1 MKLEMPALQ
10 DARVLVVGDV
20 MLDRYYHGETSRI
33 SPEAPVAVVNV
44 QGQEDRPGGASN
56 VALNLAA
63 LGAAATLVGVVGR
76 DSTADSLRKRL
87 AAAGVQCEFLESSNK
102 PTITKLRVISKHQQL
117 LRLDFEKEFDAS
129 DTSGLG
135 DNVEKSLLNSQIL
148 VLSDYSKGTLT
159 DPAALIG
166 LARQLNI
173 PVIVDPKGTDF
184 EKYRGAT
191 LITPNLPEF
200 EAVVGVCRTEEEIVD
215 KGRSLMSSL
224 QLESIL
230 ITRGENGMTLLR
242 PTAPELHLPAKAQE
256 VYDVTGAGDTVIAV
270 LAAVIAVVNTSSQ
283 QSLADATRI
292 ANLAAGL
299 AVGKLGTA
307 AISGPELRRAVRDE
321 ENSGKGVMSAAQLE
335 ATVRDA
341 KFDGERIVFTNGC
354 FDVIHA
360 GHVGYL
366 SEARQLGDRLV
377 VAINGDSS
385 VTRLKGMGRPIN
397 PVERRMAVLAGL
409 EAVDWVVSFDSDTPE
424 SLLKALR
431 PDTLVKGGDYAVA
444 EVVGGDFVKSYGGD
458 VKVLNFIDDCSTS
471 AIVDRI
477 HELSS

>member
-135 DNVEKSLLNSQIL
+135 DNVEKNLLNSQIL

-215 KGRSLMSSL
+215 KGRGLMTSL

>member
-87 AAAGVQCEFLESSNK
+87 TAAGVQCEFLESSNK

-215 KGRSLMSSL
+215 KGRGLMSSL

-471 AIVDRI
+471 AIVDKI